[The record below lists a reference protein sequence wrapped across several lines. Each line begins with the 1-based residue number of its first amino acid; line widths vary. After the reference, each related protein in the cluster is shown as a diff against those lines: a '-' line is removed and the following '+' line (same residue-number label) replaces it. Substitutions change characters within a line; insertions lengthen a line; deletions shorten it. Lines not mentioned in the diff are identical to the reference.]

1 MSNTPIT
8 DNWLDSQPPTLF
20 LARRQMEHLEREL
33 NSAKAENEA
42 IRDVIKEAHE
52 ALKELRSFYIETTNL
67 PPCAANLA
75 ITKLQPFLK

>member
-42 IRDVIKEAHE
+42 MRDVIKD
-52 ALKELRSFYIETTNL
+52 ALRAIYDLRLHASDDCDQSL
-67 PPCAANLA
+67 ANLA